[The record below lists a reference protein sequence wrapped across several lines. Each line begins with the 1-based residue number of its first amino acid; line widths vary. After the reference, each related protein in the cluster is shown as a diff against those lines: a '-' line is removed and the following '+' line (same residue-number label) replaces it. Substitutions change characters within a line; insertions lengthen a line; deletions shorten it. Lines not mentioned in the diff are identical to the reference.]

1 MKTAKPRYAIYCKK
15 PVLTQFN
22 ESEKMKKKQ
31 LCLHIAKI
39 NESNLF

>member
-22 ESEKMKKKQ
+22 ESEKMKKKAIMFAHRQ
-31 LCLHIAKI
+31 NK
-39 NESNLF
+39 